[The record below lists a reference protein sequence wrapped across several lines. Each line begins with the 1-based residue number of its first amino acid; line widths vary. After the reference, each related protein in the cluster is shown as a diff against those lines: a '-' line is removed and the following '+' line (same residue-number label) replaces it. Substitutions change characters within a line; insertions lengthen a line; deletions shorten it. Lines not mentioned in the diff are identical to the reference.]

1 MPHDSK
7 PPRQHREFI
16 ERFPKL
22 GEAWD
27 AIHEAE
33 AQGPLDPRTARL
45 VKLAVAIG
53 ALKEG
58 AVHAAARKALGAG
71 VTAADMHQVV
81 ALAAATLGLPST
93 VAAYGWVQ
101 DVAARDP
108 KRD

>member
-1 MPHDSK
+1 MTRDSK
-7 PPRQHREFI
+7 PPRQHTEFI
-16 ERFPKL
+16 QRFPKL

-27 AIHEAE
+27 AIHAAE
-33 AQGPLDPRTARL
+33 AVGPLDVRSARL

-71 VTAADMHQVV
+71 VSAAEMHQVV

-93 VAAYGWVQ
+93 VAAYGWVE
-101 DVAARDP
+101 DVVA
-108 KRD
+108 KE